1 MTKVLRWDGQQYVD
15 YDLPSGSV
23 TIADDEEVI
32 TCCRCGHQIKFKD
45 SFVSRQVHN
54 SIGIGYAECEDC
66 YRANNP
72 DFKEVG

>member
-1 MTKVLRWDGQQYVD
+1 MTKALLWTGNHYVE
-15 YDLPSGSV
+15 YNLPSGSV

-32 TCCRCGHQIKFKD
+32 TCCRCGRQIKFKD

-54 SIGIGYAECEDC
+54 SIGFGYAECEDC